1 MNSEG
6 NLPSQTEGE
15 PAATTKAPLPGE
27 AAKGKDAAM
36 QALKFT
42 LLSISAGL
50 VEAASFALLEWLTP
64 LPYAWT
70 HFISITLSVIYN
82 FTLNRRYTFKSAN
95 NVPIAMVKVAV
106 FYAFFIPITM
116 WLGALAANAGVN
128 DFIIKGVTMILNFIG
143 EFAWWKWV
151 VFRGTENTNDLA
163 RK

>member
-1 MNSEG
+1 
-6 NLPSQTEGE
+6 
-15 PAATTKAPLPGE
+15 
-27 AAKGKDAAM
+27 
-36 QALKFT
+36 
-42 LLSISAGL
+42 
-50 VEAASFALLEWLTP
+50 
-64 LPYAWT
+64 PYAWT

-116 WLGALAANAGVN
+116 WLGALAASAGVN

>member
-1 MNSEG
+1 MTAEG
-6 NLPSQTEGE
+6 KLPSDAEGE
-15 PAATTKAPLPGE
+15 PAAPAKPTLPGE
-27 AAKGKDAAM
+27 AAKGKDAAI

-42 LLSISAGL
+42 LLSISAGV
-50 VEAASFALLEWLTP
+50 VEAASFSLLEWLTP
-64 LPYAWT
+64 LPYIWT
-70 HFISITLSVIYN
+70 HCFSITLSVIYN

-95 NVPIAMVKVAV
+95 NVPIAMLKVAV